1 METRQLRDSDV
12 ISVETI
18 DDFKYSNLSELAGNG
33 PLASQ
38 SQRGIFRL
46 FTFLRHLTSD
56 IIINEIVHTKS
67 IILICDII
75 HQKDLHLLVNGKSLS
90 HAAFCKSFFDD
101 LILQCFW
108 FDLF

>member
-1 METRQLRDSDV
+1 MQIYVKYISFFMETRQLRDSDV

-18 DDFKYSNLSELAGNG
+18 DDFKYSNLSELAENR

-56 IIINEIVHTKS
+56 IMINEIVH
-67 IILICDII
+67 
-75 HQKDLHLLVNGKSLS
+75 
-90 HAAFCKSFFDD
+90 
-101 LILQCFW
+101 
-108 FDLF
+108 